1 MKILSKVLIVALTVV
16 FLTSCATSITV
27 RHLVPGEVDLSVS
40 RNIAIASTVPFK
52 FPYGRPLSPWISGL
66 SETDFTLSSGYDA
79 NLPSSIANTSTRML
93 LDAAQSTSYFTIL
106 TPDVTD
112 AYLSLSKVGE
122 NSSAML
128 KSKGVQALLSSNI
141 SYMDVEE
148 EVVGRDVKTYVT
160 EDIDPS
166 PTVTTMKS
174 YEKVT
179 SREYFLVQKATLT
192 LTYTVYDLVNNR
204 ILLTRSFTGK
214 EDQETKIG
222 IRTYDAGAPG
232 GYRDERRYSSGFAP
246 SFKPLFEKVLRSFSS
261 TISKQLAPSWQT
273 KRLTLM
279 SNKPKLEAAK
289 SAYTLTERGSYEQA
303 YRQFLSLYE
312 LSGHIASG
320 YNAALLLEAL
330 NRLPEA
336 VDLMNDVFNRSGS
349 QQAYTAL
356 LRMQEAKSQS
366 EKAQR
371 QISGESAQDGQGVMM
386 MQYVVME

>member
-222 IRTYDAGAPG
+222 IRTYDAGSPG

>member
-1 MKILSKVLIVALTVV
+1 
-16 FLTSCATSITV
+16 
-27 RHLVPGEVDLSVS
+27 
-40 RNIAIASTVPFK
+40 
-52 FPYGRPLSPWISGL
+52 
-66 SETDFTLSSGYDA
+66 
-79 NLPSSIANTSTRML
+79 
-93 LDAAQSTSYFTIL
+93 
-106 TPDVTD
+106 
-112 AYLSLSKVGE
+112 
-122 NSSAML
+122 
-128 KSKGVQALLSSNI
+128 
-141 SYMDVEE
+141 
-148 EVVGRDVKTYVT
+148 
-160 EDIDPS
+160 
-166 PTVTTMKS
+166 
-174 YEKVT
+174 
-179 SREYFLVQKATLT
+179 
-192 LTYTVYDLVNNR
+192 
-204 ILLTRSFTGK
+204 
-214 EDQETKIG
+214 
-222 IRTYDAGAPG
+222 
-232 GYRDERRYSSGFAP
+232 
-246 SFKPLFEKVLRSFSS
+246 
-261 TISKQLAPSWQT
+261 
-273 KRLTLM
+273 M